1 MKRFGLELAS
11 LYSAVLAFS
20 WLSSSLPLFSF
31 AYLFACLFSRVLS
44 WSKCLVLLIYVQRLD
59 GLKAKRILHCLS
71 ATLICC
77 FSLAIYSFYCFG
89 RQNSP
94 PTPPPP
100 SSLSCTFFLSHS
112 PFFFLIW
119 QLHFFKISSQKRN
132 TVQQTEMKRWNKFI
146 GRFSCPCRRE
156 YLANTVADT
165 DSLWLQM
172 TIPINMTWQCQT
184 TCCLKAELLHNRNG
198 MKAQPEG
205 SQTSVTFVESFMF
218 LQSVTAQKK
227 NMIV

>member
-1 MKRFGLELAS
+1 MVWKPKESFTAFLLPSSVAS
-11 LYSAVLAFS
+11 HWLFTPFIVLAGRT
-20 WLSSSLPLFSF
+20 LLPL
-31 AYLFACLFSRVLS
+31 
-44 WSKCLVLLIYVQRLD
+44 LLLLLPYHAL
-59 GLKAKRILHCLS
+59 
-71 ATLICC
+71 
-77 FSLAIYSFYCFG
+77 
-89 RQNSP
+89 
-94 PTPPPP
+94 
-100 SSLSCTFFLSHS
+100 FFLSHS

-119 QLHFFKISSQKRN
+119 QLHFFFLISSQKRN

-146 GRFSCPCRRE
+146 GRFSCPCRQE
-156 YLANTVADT
+156 YLANIVADT
-165 DSLWLQM
+165 DLLWLQM